1 MSDVS
6 WVLPEKRLPI
16 IRKVGFPVNQSS
28 PNDVTTRLPTKYPL
42 LVFVTSDSDCYL

>member
-16 IRKVGFPVNQSS
+16 IREMASSVNQCS
-28 PNDVTTRLPTKYPL
+28 PNDMTTRLPTKYPL